1 MFSGT
6 QPHATLNSI
15 TTSSFAHSHGPSW
28 SCQLTSLVTP
38 HFRNFNSDTS
48 EELQDHAQAATQ
60 LTGFDPTA
68 VLNAVAGV
76 EDDSWAAAR
85 EDVWFFNR
93 YMQTV
98 LKAAQEYT
106 GLPW

>member
-6 QPHATLNSI
+6 QSHNALNSLA
-15 TTSSFAHSHGPSW
+15 TSSISHPHGPSW

-38 HFRNFNSDTS
+38 QLRHFNSDTS
-48 EELQDHAQAATQ
+48 EGLQDDAEAATQ
-60 LTGFDPTA
+60 LAAFDPTA

-76 EDDSWAAAR
+76 EDDSLAAAR

-93 YMQTV
+93 YMQTA
-98 LKAAQEYT
+98 LKAAQ
-106 GLPW
+106 